1 MVFSVPSE
9 KRQMGYSWAHHCTFY
24 FSCCFCI
31 TYNACC
37 VTHAWRPTQ
46 DSAVPNIVLKH
57 SKEVPA
63 LRLFFSLNK
72 ADESARKHIQFFC
85 WCLEWQMLGS
95 FEFSVLNRIL
105 FDSGFIS
112 GCEPTFK
119 SFSGTLLKLQN
130 INSVGLWGGMYL
142 WEVYICVIW
151 EPLSCYYTSNLH
163 SGQMSLEHPPSP
175 LAPLSMVRLREVEW
189 TCFWTVPQTP
199 LCIHTTLVPISLVS
213 YPTQTVSDGTYKN
226 QKRYKVLQVPSLYAE
241 PILQSAE
248 GILHT
253 VVVMSVLTVWFMEGG
268 RSLLIRVPSGTGG
281 RSSLMCTLWVQHVAP
296 LSSPPGLLVW
306 FFIVLFPPISF
317 CTLPTQCLPKMQNLL
332 LAMAR
337 LNFIST
343 GEGNLASQQ
352 WWTVSGILSLCLR
365 AWFHWKTGF
374 LGAFGELSVLF
385 RFVIQCSFCFP
396 PPTCFP
402 SFNPLPSFSVSFS
415 PQAFSFSSP
424 PGCFVSYPSLV
435 HGEETIEFC

>member
-213 YPTQTVSDGTYKN
+213 YPTQTV
-226 QKRYKVLQVPSLYAE
+226 RYFRYPACMLSQFYSLLKESFIQLWLWVYS
-241 PILQSAE
+241 QCGS
-248 GILHT
+248 
-253 VVVMSVLTVWFMEGG
+253 WREGG
-268 RSLLIRVPSGTGG
+268 VSWSVF
-281 RSSLMCTLWVQHVAP
+281 P
-296 LSSPPGLLVW
+296 LG
-306 FFIVLFPPISF
+306 
-317 CTLPTQCLPKMQNLL
+317 Q
-332 LAMAR
+332 
-337 LNFIST
+337 
-343 GEGNLASQQ
+343 EGD
-352 WWTVSGILSLCLR
+352 LC
-365 AWFHWKTGF
+365 WCVCC
-374 LGAFGELSVLF
+374 EY
-385 RFVIQCSFCFP
+385 
-396 PPTCFP
+396 
-402 SFNPLPSFSVSFS
+402 NM
-415 PQAFSFSSP
+415 
-424 PGCFVSYPSLV
+424 
-435 HGEETIEFC
+435 

>member
-1 MVFSVPSE
+1 MRRYVSVRGIYMCHLGTFVLLLHKQFAFRANVPGTSSLTSSSTQHGQASWSWVDLLLNCPSDA
-9 KRQMGYSWAHHCTFY
+9 S
-24 FSCCFCI
+24 
-31 TYNACC
+31 
-37 VTHAWRPTQ
+37 
-46 DSAVPNIVLKH
+46 
-57 SKEVPA
+57 
-63 LRLFFSLNK
+63 
-72 ADESARKHIQFFC
+72 
-85 WCLEWQMLGS
+85 
-95 FEFSVLNRIL
+95 
-105 FDSGFIS
+105 
-112 GCEPTFK
+112 
-119 SFSGTLLKLQN
+119 
-130 INSVGLWGGMYL
+130 
-142 WEVYICVIW
+142 
-151 EPLSCYYTSNLH
+151 LH
-163 SGQMSLEHPPSP
+163 SYH
-175 LAPLSMVRLREVEW
+175 
-189 TCFWTVPQTP
+189 TCSHF
-199 LCIHTTLVPISLVS
+199 LGLIS
-213 YPTQTVSDGTYKN
+213 YPDS
-226 QKRYKVLQVPSLYAE
+226 KVLQVPSLYAE

-281 RSSLMCTLWVQHVAP
+281 RSSLMCMLWVQHVAP

-402 SFNPLPSFSVSFS
+402 SFNPLPAFSVSFS